1 MPAARPRRGP
11 GERAIVLTLAR
22 RYVDKADPR
31 AEWKAPREIDL
42 VALPPSPALAS
53 QPWRALP
60 QSTTRAQRWPKGRMP
75 SSNGVPTMAR
85 PASRRWKHPPS
96 HRTRGLEVRESVALG
111 RMTLALTLALCTRPV
126 CIRSAHREV
135 LGWVTGVVAGALDA
149 NVMSST
155 FYFECA

>member
-60 QSTTRAQRWPKGRMP
+60 VEYSRAEEAKGKDALIEWRTGQGRWRT
-75 SSNGVPTMAR
+75 SHSAR
-85 PASRRWKHPPS
+85 SARTQTLEAPAAPPDRRLGS
-96 HRTRGLEVRESVALG
+96 ARIVGARENDPG
-111 RMTLALTLALCTRPV
+111 LTLALCKTRKCPL
-126 CIRSAHREV
+126 CT
-135 LGWVTGVVAGALDA
+135 LT
-149 NVMSST
+149 
-155 FYFECA
+155 

>member
-75 SSNGVPTMAR
+75 SSNGVPNGSACIQTLEAPAVPPDQRLGSAR
-85 PASRRWKHPPS
+85 IGGARENDPGADLGAVHK
-96 HRTRGLEVRESVALG
+96 TR
-111 RMTLALTLALCTRPV
+111 MYPLCTPRGAGV
-126 CIRSAHREV
+126 GHWRG
-135 LGWVTGVVAGALDA
+135 GWCFRCKC
-149 NVMSST
+149 NVK
-155 FYFECA
+155 YFLL